1 MSSCYNVTVKRAHEW
16 QRSFW
21 LYRGVTFLF
30 VLVGAIRF
38 LRGGG
43 CDRIQ
48 QKEGKRKDF
57 LWSWKLSIYHRTN

>member
-1 MSSCYNVTVKRAHEW
+1 MAF
-16 QRSFW
+16 FW

-57 LWSWKLSIYHRTN
+57 LWSWKLSIYHRTS